1 MAPKL
6 CAVALGNLQHD
17 QQGREEEVLEARR
30 PPRCADRLGIPVPLP
45 HAPEPLLYVPTH
57 PLAQPSTMPS
67 SQKSRFV
74 LIVDN
79 LSSRTRSHDIKK
91 ASLVLGAA
99 CGAGAGAA
107 GHYAIPASWLLPRL
121 PTPLPLRAPAGV
133 WLLGTHR
140 GERAALT
147 LCCAHMPRCVLQRR
161 TAPPGQCTSAHL
173 ERFSWPCRRWS
184 GMPSFGVR
192 W

>member
-1 MAPKL
+1 M
-6 CAVALGNLQHD
+6 
-17 QQGREEEVLEARR
+17 
-30 PPRCADRLGIPVPLP
+30 PLP
-45 HAPEPLLYVPTH
+45 QVPVLLLYVPVH
-57 PLAQPSTMPS
+57 PLAQPSSMPS

-79 LSSRTRSHDIKK
+79 LSCRTRSHDIKK
-91 ASLVLGAA
+91 ASLALGTA

-121 PTPLPLRAPAGV
+121 ITLLSLRAAAGV

-147 LCCAHMPRCVLQRR
+147 LCCAHMPRCVL
-161 TAPPGQCTSAHL
+161 
-173 ERFSWPCRRWS
+173 
-184 GMPSFGVR
+184 
-192 W
+192 